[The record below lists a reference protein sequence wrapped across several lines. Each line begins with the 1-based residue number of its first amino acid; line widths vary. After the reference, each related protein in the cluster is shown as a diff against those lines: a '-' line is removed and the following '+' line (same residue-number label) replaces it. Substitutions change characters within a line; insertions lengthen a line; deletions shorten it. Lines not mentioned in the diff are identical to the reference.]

1 MAVVVSKS
9 SNLNDDLWNE
19 WAPVIRSFI
28 IDADKDKNR
37 YDELLKK
44 MFIVNTSKKF
54 GEKNT
59 GLTEFGDF
67 EITGEGGAAVLDDMQ
82 ETFSKLIEHEE
93 LMKKLVITKSLVED
107 SAVDMVKQKVK
118 NFVKSYKRSRCQYA
132 TSLLC
137 TEGATAKYGKKTDL
151 DRTTG
156 DGKALFA
163 VDHPGKKEGVEAQ
176 SNVFTN
182 AFSLEVLIAL
192 AGTLRNFRNDSGH
205 VMGYT
210 ANKIIIPGDC
220 YKMEETI
227 KRIIR
232 SELVVGSSDND
243 VNTQKDLWELV
254 VNPLWEHAAG
264 TNPYI
269 IMSDEANEELMGNAF
284 FDRTK
289 LDVKEQV
296 NIDTHNLEYSGR
308 FRMGAGF
315 FNWRHVLMGGATE
328 GTTLEV

>member
-9 SNLNDDLWNE
+9 SNLNDNLWNE

-44 MFIVNTSKKF
+44 MFNVNKSKKF

-67 EITGEGGAAVLDDMQ
+67 EITGEGKAAELDDMQ

-93 LMKKLVITKSLVED
+93 LMKKLIITKSLVED

-118 NFVKSYKRSRCQYA
+118 NFVKSYKRSRCQFA
-132 TSLLC
+132 TNLLC
-137 TEGATAKYGKKTDL
+137 AEGASVTYGKKTL

-163 VDHPGKKEGVEAQ
+163 TDHPGKKEGVAEQ

-182 AFSLEVLIAL
+182 AFSLDNLIAL
-192 AGTLRNFRNDSGH
+192 AGTLRNFQNDSGH

-254 VNPLWEHAAG
+254 VNPLWVHAKG

-269 IMSDEANEELMGNAF
+269 IMSDEANEELMGNMF
-284 FDRTK
+284 FDRTE
-289 LDVKEQV
+289 LEVKEQV
-296 NIDTHNLEYSGR
+296 DIDTHNLQYSGR

-315 FNWRHVLMGGATE
+315 FNWRHVLMGGASE

>member
-1 MAVVVSKS
+1 MAVAVSKS
-9 SNLNDDLWNE
+9 SNLNDNLWNE

-44 MFIVNTSKKF
+44 MFNVNKSKKF

-93 LMKKLVITKSLVED
+93 LMKKLIITKSLVED

-118 NFVKSYKRSRCQYA
+118 NFVKSYKRSRCQFA
-132 TSLLC
+132 TNLLC
-137 TEGATAKYGKKTDL
+137 AEGSSVTYGKKTI

-163 VDHPGKKEGVEAQ
+163 TDHPGKKDGVEAQ

-182 AFSLEVLIAL
+182 AFSLDALIAL
-192 AGTLRNFRNDSGH
+192 AGTLRNFKNDSGH

-254 VNPLWEHAAG
+254 VNPLWVHAKG

-269 IMSDEANEELMGNAF
+269 IMSDEANEELMGNMF
-284 FDRTK
+284 FDRTD
-289 LDVKEQV
+289 LEVKEQV

-315 FNWRHVLMGGATE
+315 FNWRHCLMGGAAE